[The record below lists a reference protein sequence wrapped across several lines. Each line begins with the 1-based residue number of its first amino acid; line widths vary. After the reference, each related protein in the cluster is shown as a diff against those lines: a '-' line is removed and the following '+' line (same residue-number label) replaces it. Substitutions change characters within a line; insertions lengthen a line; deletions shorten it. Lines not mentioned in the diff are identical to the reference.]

1 MTARIRR
8 RAGPAAVVA
17 AATVVLAVA
26 RPAASQGGPI
36 ALLEALA
43 GALRERP
50 VWTAAYHQEFV
61 PAGMTAGEKVDGE
74 VWVAWP
80 DRAHFRSGHPTVRLM
95 GLDGRRVRLVD
106 LDLPSC
112 EDHQLD
118 DDEWARI
125 PLAAVLDPQSAVD
138 RFTVLAIGDRGVAL
152 EPRRPGGVARVEV
165 LLRPDSLPLEV
176 VVVDP
181 QGATNRLEFGAW
193 TPLEHPPEGGWLPA
207 APAGVQCSG
216 GAAGAGQAV
225 DDGHGKLRR

>member
-1 MTARIRR
+1 MTARILRR
-8 RAGPAAVVA
+8 TGPAAVVA
-17 AATVVLAVA
+17 TAIIVVAVA
-26 RPAASQGGPI
+26 RPAASQDGPI

-95 GLDGRRVRLVD
+95 GLDGRQVRLVD

-193 TPLEHPPEGGWLPA
+193 APLEHPPEGGWLPA

-216 GAAGAGQAV
+216 GAAGAGPVV
-225 DDGHGKLRR
+225 DDGRGRLRR